1 MNSVDLT
8 NILIVALI
16 GIIGYIGQ
24 KMIAKI
30 DRFERVVQDILVND
44 MADKKDIGYMKDTI
58 DDHEVRITQLEK

>member
-44 MADKKDIGYMKDTI
+44 MADKKDITYIKETI
-58 DDHEVRITQLEK
+58 DHHEVRITQLEK